1 MPRKKLP
8 DSSSLLIHP
17 VRTRVTDEVYKRLLA
32 LMKGSD
38 CRSMGELA
46 RRILSGE
53 GITLFHKDAAFDEP
67 AEKLMLIYRELKAIG
82 VNLNQVTRHFH
93 QANTEHQKAFQAYQ
107 IAQVYKQAD
116 VKIMMVLGLISKLSE
131 QWLQK

>member
-1 MPRKKLP
+1 MPRKKIP

-17 VRTRVTDEVYKRLLA
+17 VRTRLTEEVYNRLST
-32 LMKGSD
+32 LMKNSD
-38 CRSMGELA
+38 CRSIGELT

-53 GITLFHKDAAFDEP
+53 AITLFHKDAAFDEP

-82 VNLNQVTRHFH
+82 VNMNQVTRHFH
-93 QANTEHQKAFQAYQ
+93 QANTNHQKAFQAYQ
-107 IAQVYKQAD
+107 LAQLYKQAD
-116 VKIMMVLGLISKLSE
+116 VKIMMVLNLISKLSE

>member
-1 MPRKKLP
+1 MPRKKLSDP
-8 DSSSLLIHP
+8 SSLLIHP
-17 VRTRVTDEVYKRLLA
+17 VRTRLTEEVYNRLLT
-32 LMKGSD
+32 LMKDSD

-82 VNLNQVTRHFH
+82 LNMNQVTRHFH
-93 QANTEHQKAFQAYQ
+93 QANTNQQKAFQAYQ
-107 IAQVYKQAD
+107 IAQIYKQAD
-116 VKIMMVLGLISKLSE
+116 VKIMMVLNLIAKLSK

>member
-8 DSSSLLIHP
+8 DPSSLLVHI
-17 VRTRVTDEVYKRLLA
+17 VRTRVTEEVYNRLSA
-32 LMKGSD
+32 LMKTSD

-53 GITLFHKDAAFDEP
+53 GITLFHKDARFDEP
-67 AEKLMLIYRELKAIG
+67 AEKLMLLYRELKAIG
-82 VNLNQVTRHFH
+82 VNMNQVTRHFH
-93 QANTEHQKAFQAYQ
+93 QANTNHQKAFQAYQ
-107 IAQVYKQAD
+107 IAQIYKQAD
-116 VKIMMVLGLISKLSE
+116 VKIMMVLNLIAKLSA